1 MRIGEFTDSFIP
13 IADGVGRVVLGYAQ
27 TLGQKGH
34 DCYVIAPMSDTGCRG
49 KYPFEIVD
57 YSGVPL
63 PKMPQYHAGVPL
75 LDQHYHSRME
85 MINFDI
91 VHVHSPFTA
100 GQEGLRIAKKQ
111 GVPLVGTFHSKY
123 YDDFLQVTKQEV
135 LADFGVK
142 YVVAFYEKCDEVWA
156 VSAAS
161 AETLKSYGFSRDV
174 IVMPNGTD
182 VRTPIPGEKE
192 KALKEYSP
200 DGNPILL
207 FVGQL
212 NWKKN
217 ILHILEAAAA
227 LKNEGIKFRLVLA
240 GQGPHRAE
248 IESKCKELRIDDI
261 TILPG
266 HILNSAKLDGL
277 YQAASLFVF
286 PSIYDNGPMVIR
298 EAAAMGT
305 ASVVTRGAS
314 SAEGIIEGENGLLAI
329 DNSMALARTIE
340 DALKNPDKLAEL
352 GKNAQKTI
360 PVSWDELLDAVL
372 DRYQRLIGLYL

>member
-1 MRIGEFTDSFIP
+1 MRIGEFTDSFLP
-13 IADGVGRVVLGYAQ
+13 IADGVGRVVLGYAR
-27 TLGQKGH
+27 TLGEKGH
-34 DCYVIAPMSDTGCRG
+34 DCYVITPMADTGCRG

-57 YSGVPL
+57 FAGMPL
-63 PKMPQYHAGVPL
+63 PKMPQYRAGVPL
-75 LDQHYHSRME
+75 LDQHYHARMK
-85 MINFDI
+85 MIDFDI

-182 VRTPIPGEKE
+182 VRKPIPNEKE
-192 KALKEYSP
+192 KALKQYSP
-200 DGNPILL
+200 DGDPILL

-217 ILHILEAAAA
+217 ILRILEAASA
-227 LKNEGIKFRLVLA
+227 LKKDGVKLRLVLA

-248 IESKCKELRIDDI
+248 IEKKCGELEIDDI

-266 HILNSAKLDGL
+266 HILDSAKLDGL

-286 PSIYDNGPMVIR
+286 PSVYDNAPMVIR

-305 ASVVTRGAS
+305 ASVVTRGS
-314 SAEGIIEGENGLLAI
+314 STAEGIVEGENGLLAV
-329 DNSMALARTIE
+329 DNSMALARVIE
-340 DALKNPDKLAEL
+340 DALKYPKKLKEI

-360 PVSWDELLDAVL
+360 PVSWDTLLDVVL
-372 DRYQRLIGLYL
+372 ERYQRLIGLYL

>member
-1 MRIGEFTDSFIP
+1 MRIGEFTDSFLP
-13 IADGVGRVVLGYAQ
+13 IADGVGRVVLGYAR
-27 TLGQKGH
+27 TLGEKGH
-34 DCYVIAPMSDTGCRG
+34 DCYVIAPMADTGCRG

-57 YSGVPL
+57 YAGMPL
-63 PKMPQYHAGVPL
+63 LKMPQYRAGVPL
-75 LDQHYHSRME
+75 LDQHYHARME
-85 MINFDI
+85 MIEFDI

-100 GQEGLRIAKKQ
+100 GQEGLRIARKQ

-123 YDDFLQVTKQEV
+123 YDDFLQVTRQEV

-182 VRTPIPGEKE
+182 VRKPMPGEKE
-192 KALKEYSP
+192 KALTRYSP
-200 DGNPILL
+200 GGDPILL

-217 ILHILEAAAA
+217 ILHILEAASV
-227 LKNEGIKFRLVLA
+227 LKKDGVKFRLVLA

-248 IESKCKELRIDDI
+248 IEKKCRELEIDER

-266 HILNSAKLDGL
+266 HILDTAKLDGL

-286 PSIYDNGPMVIR
+286 PSVYDNAPMVIR

-305 ASVVTRGAS
+305 ASVVTRGSS
-314 SAEGIIEGENGLLAI
+314 SAEGIIEGENGLLAV
-329 DNSMALARTIE
+329 DNAMALARVIE
-340 DALKNPDKLAEL
+340 DALKNPDNLSAL
-352 GKNAQKTI
+352 GKNARKTI

-372 DRYQRLIGLYL
+372 ERYQRLIGLYL

>member
-34 DCYVIAPMSDTGCRG
+34 DCYVIAPMADTGCRG
-49 KYPFEIVD
+49 KFPFEIVD

-63 PKMPQYHAGVPL
+63 PKMPQYHAGIPL
-75 LDQHYHSRME
+75 LDQHYHARME

-174 IVMPNGTD
+174 NVMPNGTD

-227 LKNEGIKFRLVLA
+227 LKNESIKFRLVLA

-277 YQAASLFVF
+277 YQAASIFVF

-340 DALKNPDKLAEL
+340 DALKNPEKLAEL

>member
-1 MRIGEFTDSFIP
+1 MRIGEFTDSFLP

-27 TLGQKGH
+27 TLGSKGH
-34 DCYVIAPMSDTGCRG
+34 DCYVITPMGDTGCRG

-57 YSGVPL
+57 FSGMPL
-63 PKMPQYHAGVPL
+63 PQMPQYRAGMPL
-75 LDQHYHSRME
+75 LDQHYHNRMD
-85 MINFDI
+85 MIEFDI

-111 GVPLVGTFHSKY
+111 SVPLVGTFHSKY

-135 LADFGVK
+135 IADVGVK

-156 VSAAS
+156 VSEAS
-161 AETLKSYGFSRDV
+161 AETLKSYGYSRDV

-182 VRTPIPGEKE
+182 VRKPVLSEKE
-192 KALKEYSP
+192 KALQQYSP
-200 DGNPILL
+200 HGDPILL

-217 ILHILEAAAA
+217 ILHILEAAAS
-227 LKNEGIKFRLVLA
+227 LKKSGLKFRLVLA
-240 GQGPHRAE
+240 GQGPHRSE
-248 IESKCKELRIDDI
+248 IEKKCKELEIDDL

-266 HILNSAKLDGL
+266 HILDTAKLDGL

-286 PSIYDNGPMVIR
+286 PSIYDNAPMVIR

-305 ASVVTRGAS
+305 ASLVTRGSS
-314 SAEGIIEGENGLLAI
+314 SAENIVENENGLLSV

-340 DALKNPDKLAEL
+340 DALKNPKKLAEL

-360 PVSWDELLDAVL
+360 PVSWDELLDTVL
-372 DRYQRLIGLYL
+372 ERYQRLIGLYL